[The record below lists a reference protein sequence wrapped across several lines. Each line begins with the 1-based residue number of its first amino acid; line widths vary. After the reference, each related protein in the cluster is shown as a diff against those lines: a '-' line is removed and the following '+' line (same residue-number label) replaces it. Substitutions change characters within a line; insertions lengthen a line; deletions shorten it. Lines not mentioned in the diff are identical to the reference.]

1 MPIYFACES
10 EEQAKEACLKSG
22 GFYTGRS
29 RFGLYCWQ
37 TFTGACITT
46 FVRSTATGMERF
58 IVVYNE
64 DSGVFES
71 IAIESASPTRDHFV
85 IGGDPDA
92 GVDLRTQYSRY
103 LYEREEAKRNA
114 KDLHLCKVRS
124 LDESRLRKIKG
135 KSIEVVAGTTIKH
148 GTKGDVFWIGY
159 GANGAPRVG
168 FVNSKGQRLWTALRN
183 VEEVQ
188 YLPLLE
194 QAS

>member
-1 MPIYFACES
+1 MPIYYACES
-10 EEQAKEACLKSG
+10 EEQAKETCLKSRG
-22 GFYTGRS
+22 LYTGHS
-29 RFGLYCWQ
+29 RFGLYGWQ

-46 FVRSTATGMERF
+46 FVRSTATGMNLF
-58 IVVYNE
+58 MVVFNE
-64 DSGVFES
+64 CAGVFDS
-71 IAIESASPTRDHFV
+71 IAIDSKSTSRDRFV
-85 IGGDPDA
+85 VGGEPDA
-92 GVDLRTQYSRY
+92 AEELRKQYSRY

-124 LDESRLRKIKG
+124 VDDARLRKIKG

-148 GTKGDVFWIGY
+148 GTNGYVFWIGH

-168 FVNSKGQRLWTALRN
+168 FVDAKGQRLWTALQN